1 MNLKMCIK
9 KNVYFFFILSFYLT
23 DYIFKIL
30 PFQVI
35 YLSSCIVF
43 PAIYDNVKIKYSL
56 LWNKEKGQPVLRAA
70 GECACSF
77 STPFIFLPEDSAAI
91 VICTVGTSARDV
103 PSVRKLTAVQRTFE
117 EFALF
122 LKQQKIYPELV
133 PKDNA
138 CFGALPFCARGGGT
152 PF

>member
-1 MNLKMCIK
+1 MC
-9 KNVYFFFILSFYLT
+9 FFFILSFYLT
-23 DYIFKIL
+23 DYIFTFL

-70 GECACSF
+70 GECVYSF
-77 STPFIFLPEDSAAI
+77 STQFIFLPEDSAAI
-91 VICTVGTSARDV
+91 VICTAGTSARDV
-103 PSVRKLTAVQRTFE
+103 RRLTAVQRTFG
-117 EFALF
+117 EFTLS

-138 CFGALPFCARGGGT
+138 YFGALSILCSRRRDTILKYFYRSFT
-152 PF
+152 IF